1 MSRPE
6 ISTDPASLRR
16 VGAPWRAGGVAV
28 ILVAALVIVVA
39 RAQGL
44 GLHAP
49 LMIVGFAVLTVGWL
63 LAFVGVFLRLRQARR

>member
-6 ISTDPASLRR
+6 PSTDPQSLRH

-28 ILVAALVIVVA
+28 VLLAALVIVVA
-39 RAQGL
+39 RARGFS
-44 GLHAP
+44 LHAP
-49 LMIVGFAVLTVGWL
+49 LMIAGFALLTVGWI